1 MAVTKIWPV
10 RGRLDHPIDYA
21 MNPEKTDAKLG
32 RKELDSLEDVM
43 NYAVNEEKTE
53 KQFYVSGINCNPAIA
68 RKQFQTVKSQ
78 FGKEGGIIAYHGY
91 QSFAEGEVTPQQAHD
106 IGMELAKTIWGE
118 GYQVVVATHLN
129 TKCLHNH
136 FVVNSVSF
144 LDGKRCRK
152 KQWTDISKINDEI
165 CRKYQLDV
173 VEGHG
178 RRIPYQ
184 LAKAER
190 EGAPTR
196 LNIAREAV
204 DDALSV
210 SCNLRELKYNLSAMG
225 YICQFDEN
233 RKYWTIRQ
241 EDWKRPIRLIRM
253 GEEYSNEQIKQRL
266 RNNSPEVR
274 KGVVYSGIRKCRRC
288 SHTMKKGK
296 TRKIGGLR
304 GLYYHYCYLLG
315 YMPKRN
321 LMSYQISPALRDE
334 LIKLN
339 EISKEVRLLQEYR
352 IDDLQQL
359 FDYKKEVN
367 EKIFEVRAELNKL
380 HTSKGVEVPRRDWL
394 KDELKKLRYQI
405 ILCERIIHRN
415 QQIKEKLQAVRKE
428 EQQQKRK
435 ERIK

>member
-21 MNPEKTDAKLG
+21 MNPEKADAKLG
-32 RKELDSLEDVM
+32 HKELDSLEEVM

-53 KQFYVSGINCNPAIA
+53 KKFYVSGINCNPAIA
-68 RKQFQTVKSQ
+68 RQQFQIVKSQ

-91 QSFAEGEVTPQQAHD
+91 QSFAEGEVTPQQAHE
-106 IGMELAKTIWGE
+106 IGMELAKAVWGE
-118 GYQVVVATHLN
+118 GYQVIVATHLN

-144 LDGKRCRK
+144 LDGKRCRQ

-196 LNIAREAV
+196 LNIAREVV
-204 DDALSV
+204 DDALSF

-253 GEEYSNEQIKQRL
+253 GGEYSNEQIRQRL

-274 KGVVYSGIRKCRRC
+274 KGIVYSGIRKCHRH

-315 YMPKRN
+315 YMPKRY
-321 LMSYQISPALRDE
+321 LKSYRISPALRDD

-339 EISKEVRLLQEYR
+339 EISKEVRLLQEQR

-359 FDYKKEVN
+359 FDYRKNCNERVFEIRVQIKNAQSKKGTDKTEIV
-367 EKIFEVRAELNKL
+367 L
-380 HTSKGVEVPRRDWL
+380 L
-394 KDELKKLRYQI
+394 KNELKTLRFQI
-405 ILCERIIHRN
+405 ILCDRITRRS
-415 QQIKEKLQAVRKE
+415 QQMNEKLKQVRE
-428 EQQQKRK
+428 EQNRKR
-435 ERIK
+435 EELIK